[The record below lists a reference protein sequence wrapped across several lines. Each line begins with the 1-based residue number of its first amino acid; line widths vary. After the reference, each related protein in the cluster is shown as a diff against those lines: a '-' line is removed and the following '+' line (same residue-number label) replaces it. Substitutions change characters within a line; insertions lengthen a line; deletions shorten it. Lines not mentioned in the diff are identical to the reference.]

1 MNPLPCHKSMDT
13 PTRLKLRAKKHIIEK
28 HIHQTN
34 VVNTSLYSPGVSVR
48 MVYETFTAKHR
59 AGILRRE
66 LAYQNRLIY
75 YCPFDHVI
83 GTFPKLVHSRR
94 IVEHRETCYVKV
106 VCATS
111 ECSSCGRRVPTE
123 IITMFPD
130 EGPN

>member
-1 MNPLPCHKSMDT
+1 MNPLPCHKCMDT

-34 VVNTSLYSPGVSVR
+34 VVKTSLYSPGVSG
-48 MVYETFTAKHR
+48 ETFTAKHR
-59 AGILRRE
+59 VGILRRE
-66 LAYQNRLIY
+66 LAYQNRLIC

-111 ECSSCGRRVPTE
+111 ECSSCGRRVLTE